1 MGEALKDVD
10 CVGVVDEIHTF
21 SDVLHRHTVMM
32 LVQSDI
38 AVALDCGDSPLL
50 HLIAACRQWAQGVLF
65 DSLKELAA

>member
-1 MGEALKDVD
+1 
-10 CVGVVDEIHTF
+10 
-21 SDVLHRHTVMM
+21 MM

-65 DSLKELAA
+65 DSSIKELAA